1 MGKLLSSI
9 KAVIIGFIGLTFL
22 AISPLCSLTYTVGY
36 GGGYDYPPEEM
47 QEAINDLLANAT
59 PQDTLAFLQIGPGSY
74 TTESGYDINM
84 EATNAVS
91 LTIESTGVATTCS
104 LTANPPSNQGEFGR
118 LFQICGNSQR
128 DIIFKNLSMYYD
140 GDHNSIIFVEHSEG
154 VSLPR
159 VLDISGCVFTYK
171 RQAIDLYDQHDE
183 ANSQVNILN
192 NQFIC
197 TANYANQEFSIEAVK
212 YEASATGSS
221 INLLLEGNIFSNSG
235 CPLSAEARQVDAHIR
250 NNQFINLI
258 PSFVQVNNAPLI
270 IINDLDSGANSSMLF
285 EDNLLLNV
293 GLCINSI
300 DSLIKENRFWITD
313 NYGQNYQNYCNLI
326 CSNWVIM
333 GNSLPTPYIEMD
345 VRENFFYS
353 TPSWFNNINLMS
365 AEGNWVGALT
375 LSFSHNTFFSP
386 GEALRIEYANSVP
399 QHCVSLFRDNLVC
412 CDDIPFTFVNLGID
426 PLLSSFLAEYSVFEN
441 GYPSVTEGYD
451 IDLNSCYSGDPYL
464 TINETNHDY
473 QLQWTYILKSPCINT
488 GYPGEENELTDPDG
502 TPPDIGCFYYPHYHE
517 EYFERYNPAGIYW
530 LSFPVVDD
538 RTYIDGEYW
547 NELGFLFED
556 NMGVPPDS
564 QLDNVSWSYDG
575 EPLIMKYSGGQWQ
588 NSFERVFQPKGYK
601 AQFNTSFQL
610 APVTVNGFKASAS
623 QTPVLWQVEVNEQL
637 NEQLFDNWIGYFA
650 PYTQTV
656 SDAFSELVP
665 GSERTTYLDHVYS
678 IKTQTWGTSR
688 TDYQYGS
695 PWLVDPKQYTLS
707 EGEMLDLRLLPDA
720 PEEMYWNTFSTPTE
734 SVVRET
740 PTAFSYEEKLDY
752 TPVFVE
758 FDPDDLPDEV
768 GLYVDGQCLGA
779 AVVDSTLVEV
789 NLYPE
794 PAKESGELCVMFY
807 YEGKG
812 KQAAPGWRLYD
823 PARLVFAAQ
832 PLRMAD
838 LGDYAYLSYRRK
850 EGDSLLPLA
859 TSLQQNYPNPF
870 NPSTTISFILAGEM
884 DARLEVYNLRG
895 QKVRTLHN
903 GKLAKGKHYLVWNGR
918 DEQNSPVSS
927 GIYFSRLTTPNGSF
941 VNKMMLMK

>member
-1 MGKLLSSI
+1 MSNDLRTSSI
-9 KAVIIGFIGLTFL
+9 KAVI
-22 AISPLCSLTYTVGY
+22 LCSLLVFISAKTSASILPG
-36 GGGYDYPPEEM
+36 
-47 QEAINDLLANAT
+47 LL
-59 PQDTLAFLQIGPGSY
+59 QDSKF
-74 TTESGYDINM
+74 D
-84 EATNAVS
+84 
-91 LTIESTGVATTCS
+91 
-104 LTANPPSNQGEFGR
+104 
-118 LFQICGNSQR
+118 
-128 DIIFKNLSMYYD
+128 
-140 GDHNSIIFVEHSEG
+140 
-154 VSLPR
+154 
-159 VLDISGCVFTYK
+159 
-171 RQAIDLYDQHDE
+171 
-183 ANSQVNILN
+183 
-192 NQFIC
+192 
-197 TANYANQEFSIEAVK
+197 
-212 YEASATGSS
+212 
-221 INLLLEGNIFSNSG
+221 
-235 CPLSAEARQVDAHIR
+235 
-250 NNQFINLI
+250 
-258 PSFVQVNNAPLI
+258 
-270 IINDLDSGANSSMLF
+270 
-285 EDNLLLNV
+285 
-293 GLCINSI
+293 
-300 DSLIKENRFWITD
+300 
-313 NYGQNYQNYCNLI
+313 YQN
-326 CSNWVIM
+326 
-333 GNSLPTPYIEMD
+333 
-345 VRENFFYS
+345 
-353 TPSWFNNINLMS
+353 
-365 AEGNWVGALT
+365 
-375 LSFSHNTFFSP
+375 
-386 GEALRIEYANSVP
+386 
-399 QHCVSLFRDNLVC
+399 
-412 CDDIPFTFVNLGID
+412 
-426 PLLSSFLAEYSVFEN
+426 
-441 GYPSVTEGYD
+441 
-451 IDLNSCYSGDPYL
+451 
-464 TINETNHDY
+464 
-473 QLQWTYILKSPCINT
+473 SPCINT
-488 GYPGEENELTDPDG
+488 GYPGEENELADPDG

-517 EYFERYNPAGIYW
+517 EYFERYNSAGIYW

-538 RTYIDGEYW
+538 RTSTNGIYW
-547 NELGFLFED
+547 IELGFIFETH
-556 NMGVPPDS
+556 MQGPPEYTS
-564 QLDNVSWSYDG
+564 QLNNISWSYVTSPGTMYWNGDWLG
-575 EPLIMKYSGGQWQ
+575 ITEGVI
-588 NSFERVFQPKGYK
+588 QPKGYK
-601 AQFNTSFQL
+601 VQFNTSIPL
-610 APVTVNGFKASAS
+610 DIVEVNGFKSSAS
-623 QTPVLWQVEVNEQL
+623 QTPVLWQVAVIG
-637 NEQLFDNWIGYFA
+637 QLFDNWIGYFV
-650 PYTQTV
+650 PYTQKV

-695 PWLVDPKQYTLS
+695 PWLIDPKQYTLS